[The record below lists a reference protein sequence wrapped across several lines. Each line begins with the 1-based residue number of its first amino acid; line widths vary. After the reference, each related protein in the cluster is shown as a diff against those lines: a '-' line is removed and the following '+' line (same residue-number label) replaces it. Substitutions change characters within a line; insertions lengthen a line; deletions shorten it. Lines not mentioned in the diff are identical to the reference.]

1 MREIR
6 ETRKSYE
13 KQLQGIKEG
22 RGWKFLTAIY
32 RIKKSLET
40 DKMKERLGF
49 AIVGC
54 GKQGVRRIDAICKI
68 PDEGYLACVVDTN
81 KEKAME
87 IGKQFNCDYYIE
99 LNNAI
104 TRNDVNCVIVAT
116 PNKFHAPITIAA
128 LENKKH
134 VLCEKPLARNP
145 TEAKEM
151 VNAASKNGVFLKT
164 GSNHRYFPNVLKAR
178 ELIDKN
184 AIGKLL
190 FLRAWIG
197 HEGGRLKDTWFW
209 NKVIAGGGTFLDN
222 GCHLLDITRWFLGE
236 INECVG
242 YAQTNYWPIEIEDNA
257 FGLFK
262 TREGKIA
269 FIQASW
275 TQWSGYMY
283 MEIYGT
289 EGYIFVDCRFCNKT
303 IYGLKD
309 QLVQVFDFSFQPQQ
323 SYDLEIRHFI
333 KYIKESKQPL
343 PSGYDGMRV
352 VQMTHAIYESSKSGS
367 RIKVPP
373 EYE

>member
-1 MREIR
+1 
-6 ETRKSYE
+6 
-13 KQLQGIKEG
+13 
-22 RGWKFLTAIY
+22 
-32 RIKKSLET
+32 
-40 DKMKERLGF
+40 MKERLGF

-54 GKQGVRRIDAICKI
+54 GRQGVRRIDAISKI
-68 PDEGYLACVVDTN
+68 PDEGYLACVVDTD

-87 IGKQFNCDYYIE
+87 IGKQFNCDYYFE
-99 LNNAI
+99 LNDAI
-104 TRNDVNCVIVAT
+104 TRDDVDCVIVAT

-151 VNAASKNGVFLKT
+151 VNTASKNGVFLKT

-197 HEGGRLKDTWFW
+197 HEGERLKDTWFW

-275 TQWSGYMY
+275 TQWFGYMY

-333 KYIKESKQPL
+333 KSIKEGKQPL